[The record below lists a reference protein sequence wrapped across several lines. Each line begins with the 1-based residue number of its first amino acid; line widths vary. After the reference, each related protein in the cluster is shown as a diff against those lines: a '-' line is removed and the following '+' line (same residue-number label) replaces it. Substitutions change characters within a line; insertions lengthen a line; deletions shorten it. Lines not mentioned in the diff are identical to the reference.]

1 MPTPAPAL
9 SAPHIVLTVQL
20 SAPDMD
26 ALLDAISQFSA
37 TMDDPDRIAAIR
49 VDENASA
56 PNWTWPRGL
65 SIRAACTL
73 TGGAIMPQVS
83 APPDSETC

>member
-26 ALLDAISQFSA
+26 ALLDAISQISA
-37 TMDDPDRIAAIR
+37 TMDDPDRIAAVR
-49 VDENASA
+49 VDENTCCAELDLA
-56 PNWTWPRGL
+56 ARPVDPRRL
-65 SIRAACTL
+65 H
-73 TGGAIMPQVS
+73 
-83 APPDSETC
+83 